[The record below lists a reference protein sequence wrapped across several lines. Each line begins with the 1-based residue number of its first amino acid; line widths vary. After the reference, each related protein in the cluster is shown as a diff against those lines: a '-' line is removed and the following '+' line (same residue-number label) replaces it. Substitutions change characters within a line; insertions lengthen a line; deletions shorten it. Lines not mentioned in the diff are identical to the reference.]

1 MIAQAEDGWRMAA
14 FCLRRHLNGDRIQ
27 WMKIGVFPCFDFC
40 HLRLSNNGEPSLRER
55 RGKRIAIIL
64 SQKVTYS
71 LRFRR
76 EQVGWVIGAV
86 FVR

>member
-1 MIAQAEDGWRMAA
+1 MMNQ
-14 FCLRRHLNGDRIQ
+14 
-27 WMKIGVFPCFDFC
+27 
-40 HLRLSNNGEPSLRER
+40 SLREQ